1 MLEAT
6 KVRISCIAKKVNRT
20 TYKISYTKRVN
31 SEVSGSLTLSLCKNV
46 QKGVLHVQ
54 RCFLLIRPTT
64 FLAVFVAVAT

>member
-6 KVRISCIAKKVNRT
+6 KVRISCIEKKVNRT

-46 QKGVLHVQ
+46 QK
-54 RCFLLIRPTT
+54 RCAARTKMF
-64 FLAVFVAVAT
+64 FAN